1 MLLLAQGSEV
11 ARERRGS
18 KQKTFAVFG
27 LGIFGAEVCRVLAE
41 KGARVLAF
49 DNRPEPLE
57 KIRETVKQASL
68 LDSADEDAI
77 LAAPLDGVDV
87 AIVAIGGDIE
97 SSILTTALL
106 KNIGVPYIVARAT
119 SDLHQRVLRMVG
131 ATEVINLE
139 IEEGRRV
146 ASRLLATE
154 AMDTIPVTDDY
165 SIVEFPVPESMVG
178 MSLEKLDIRKRHRV
192 NVIAIERFESAFDA
206 EGNPAREERV
216 ILPDKDDIL
225 VHGDVLIVV
234 GRNSDIEELAEV
246 S

>member
-1 MLLLAQGSEV
+1 MARQRGRPQGKV
-11 ARERRGS
+11 
-18 KQKTFAVFG
+18 FAIFG
-27 LGIFGAEVCRVLAE
+27 LGSFGSEVCRVLSE

-49 DNRPEPLE
+49 DHRPEPVE
-57 KIRETVKQASL
+57 KIKEVVKQAHL
-68 LDSADEDAI
+68 LDSSDEDDMMS
-77 LAAPLDGVDV
+77 APLEGIDV
-87 AIVAIGGDIE
+87 AIVAIGEDTE
-97 SSILTTALL
+97 ASILTTALL
-106 KNIGVPYIVARAT
+106 KNIGVPYIIARAS
-119 SDLHQRVLRMVG
+119 SDIHMRVLKMVG

-146 ASRLLATE
+146 ASRLLTVE
-154 AMDTIPVTDDY
+154 ALDTIPVTDDY

-178 MSLEKLDIRKRHRV
+178 MSLEKLNLRKVHQV
-192 NVIAIERFESAFDA
+192 NVIAIERFENAVDG

-234 GRNSDIEELAEV
+234 GRNTDIEALSEV

>member
-1 MLLLAQGSEV
+1 V

-27 LGIFGAEVCRVLAE
+27 LGSFGDEVCRVLAE

-49 DNRPEPLE
+49 DKSAEAVE
-57 KIRETVKQASL
+57 KIREAVKQAL
-68 LDSADEDAI
+68 VLDSADEDAMMS
-77 LAAPLDGVDV
+77 APVDGVDV
-87 AIVAIGGDIE
+87 AIVAIGEDIE
-97 SSILTTALL
+97 ASILTTALL
-106 KNIGVPYIVARAT
+106 KNIGVPYIVARA
-119 SDLHQRVLRMVG
+119 SSEIHQRVLRMVG

-146 ASRLLATE
+146 ASRLMTTE
-154 AMDTIPVTDDY
+154 AMDTISVTDDY

-178 MSLEKLDIRKRHRV
+178 MSLEKLDIRKKHRV
-192 NVIAIERFESAFDA
+192 NVIAIERFESAFDG

-234 GRNSDIEELAEV
+234 GRNSDIEALSEV
-246 S
+246 T

>member
-1 MLLLAQGSEV
+1 M
-11 ARERRGS
+11 ARQRRRPEE
-18 KQKTFAVFG
+18 KIFAVFG
-27 LGIFGAEVCRVLAE
+27 LGSFGSEVCRVLAE

-57 KIRETVKQASL
+57 KIREVVKQTHL
-68 LDSADEDAI
+68 LDSSDEDAMMS
-77 LAAPLDGVDV
+77 APLEGIDV
-87 AIVAIGGDIE
+87 AIVAIGEDTE
-97 SSILTTALL
+97 ASILTTALL
-106 KNIGVPYIVARAT
+106 KNIGVPYIIARAC
-119 SDLHQRVLRMVG
+119 SDIHLRVLKMVG

-146 ASRLLATE
+146 ASRLLTVE
-154 AMDTIPVTDDY
+154 ALDTIPVTDDY

-178 MSLEKLDIRKRHRV
+178 KSLEKLNLRKVHQV
-192 NVIAIERFESAFDA
+192 NVIAIERFESAVDG

-234 GRNSDIEELAEV
+234 GRNTDIENLSEV
-246 S
+246 N

>member
-1 MLLLAQGSEV
+1 L

-18 KQKTFAVFG
+18 KEKLFAVFG
-27 LGIFGAEVCRVLAE
+27 LGSFGSEVCRMLAE

-49 DNRPEPLE
+49 DNRPEAVE
-57 KIRETVKQASL
+57 KIKEVVKQAHL
-68 LDSADEDAI
+68 LDSSDEDAVMG
-77 LAAPLDGVDV
+77 APLDGIDV
-87 AIVAIGGDIE
+87 AIVAIGEDIE
-97 SSILTTALL
+97 ASILTTALL
-106 KNIGVPYIVARAT
+106 KNIGVPYIVARA
-119 SDLHQRVLRMVG
+119 SSEIHMRVLRQVG

-146 ASRLLATE
+146 ASRLLTTE

-165 SIVEFPVPESMVG
+165 SIVEFPVPESMIG
-178 MSLEKLDIRKRHRV
+178 KTLEKLDLRSVYRV

-216 ILPDKDDIL
+216 ILPDRNDIL
-225 VHGDVLIVV
+225 MHGDVLIVV
-234 GRNSDIEELAEV
+234 GRNSDIEALSEV

>member
-1 MLLLAQGSEV
+1 M
-11 ARERRGS
+11 ARERRGA

-27 LGIFGAEVCRVLAE
+27 LGSFGSEVCRVLAE

-49 DNRPEPLE
+49 DNRPEPLD
-57 KIRETVKQASL
+57 KIRDTVKQASL
-68 LDSADEDAI
+68 LDSSDEDAMMS
-77 LAAPLDGVDV
+77 APLEGVDV
-87 AIVAIGGDIE
+87 AIVAIGEEIE
-97 SSILTTALL
+97 ASILTTALL
-106 KNIGVPYIVARAT
+106 KNIGVPFIIARAS
-119 SDLHQRVLRMVG
+119 SDIHERVLRMVG

-154 AMDTIPVTDDY
+154 AVDTISVTDDY

-178 MSLEKLDIRKRHRV
+178 KSLEKLNLRKERQV
-192 NVIAIERFESAFDA
+192 NVIAIERFESAFDG
-206 EGNPAREERV
+206 EGNPAREERM

-225 VHGDVLIVV
+225 MRGDVLIVV
-234 GRNSDIEELAEV
+234 GRNTDIEALAEL

>member
-1 MLLLAQGSEV
+1 LARQ
-11 ARERRGS
+11 RR
-18 KQKTFAVFG
+18 KPEEKVFAVFG
-27 LGIFGAEVCRVLAE
+27 LGSFGSEVCRVLAE

-49 DNRPEPLE
+49 DHHPEPLE
-57 KIRETVKQASL
+57 KIRELVKQAHL
-68 LDSADEDAI
+68 LDSSDEDDMMS
-77 LAAPLDGVDV
+77 APLEGIDV
-87 AIVAIGGDIE
+87 AIVAIGEDTE
-97 SSILTTALL
+97 ASILTTALL
-106 KNIGVPYIVARAT
+106 KNIGVPYIIARAS
-119 SDLHQRVLRMVG
+119 SDIHLRVLKMVG

-146 ASRLLATE
+146 ASRLLAVE
-154 AMDTIPVTDDY
+154 AMDTIPVTNDY

-178 MSLEKLDIRKRHRV
+178 KSLEKLNLRKVHQV
-192 NVIAIERFESAFDA
+192 NVIAIERFENAVDG

-234 GRNSDIEELAEV
+234 GRNTDIEALSEV

>member
-1 MLLLAQGSEV
+1 MAK
-11 ARERRGS
+11 ERRGS

-27 LGIFGAEVCRVLAE
+27 LGSFGAEVCRVLAD
-41 KGARVLAF
+41 KRARVLAF
-49 DNRPEPLE
+49 DHRPEAVE
-57 KIRETVKQASL
+57 KIREVVKQASL
-68 LDSADEDAI
+68 LDTADEDAM
-77 LAAPLDGVDV
+77 LSAPLDGVDV
-87 AIVAIGGDIE
+87 AIVAIGGDIQA
-97 SSILTTALL
+97 SILTTALL
-106 KNIGVPYIVARAT
+106 RNVGVPYIVARAS
-119 SDLHQRVLRMVG
+119 SDIHMRVLRMVG

-146 ASRLLATE
+146 ASRLLTTE
-154 AMDTIPVTDDY
+154 TMDTISVTDDY

-192 NVIAIERFESAFDA
+192 NVIAIERFENAMDG

-234 GRNSDIEELAEV
+234 GRNSDIEALSEV
-246 S
+246 T

>member
-1 MLLLAQGSEV
+1 V
-11 ARERRGS
+11 ARQHRRPEE
-18 KQKTFAVFG
+18 KVFAVFG
-27 LGIFGAEVCRVLAE
+27 LGSFGSEVCRVLSE

-49 DNRPEPLE
+49 DHRPEPVE
-57 KIRETVKQASL
+57 KVKEVVKQAHL
-68 LDSADEDAI
+68 LDSSDEDDMMS
-77 LAAPLDGVDV
+77 APLEGIDV
-87 AIVAIGGDIE
+87 AIVAIGEDTE
-97 SSILTTALL
+97 ASILTTALL
-106 KNIGVPYIVARAT
+106 KNIGVPYIIARAS
-119 SDLHQRVLRMVG
+119 SDIHMRVLKMVG

-146 ASRLLATE
+146 ASRLLAVE
-154 AMDTIPVTDDY
+154 ALDTIPVTDDY

-178 MSLEKLDIRKRHRV
+178 KSLETLNLRKVHQV
-192 NVIAIERFESAFDA
+192 NVIAIERFENAVDG

-234 GRNSDIEELAEV
+234 GRNSDIEALSEV

>member
-1 MLLLAQGSEV
+1 M
-11 ARERRGS
+11 ARQRRGG
-18 KQKTFAVFG
+18 KQKSFAVFG
-27 LGIFGAEVCRVLAE
+27 LGSFGSEVCRVLGE

-57 KIRETVKQASL
+57 KIRDAVTEASV
-68 LDSADEDAI
+68 LDASDEDAMMRT
-77 LAAPLDGVDV
+77 PLEGVDV
-87 AIVAIGGDIE
+87 AIVAIGEDIE
-97 SSILTTALL
+97 ASILTTALL
-106 KNIGVPYIVARAT
+106 KNIGVPFIVARAS
-119 SDLHQRVLRMVG
+119 SDIHDRVLRMVG

-154 AMDTIPVTDDY
+154 AVDTISVTDDY

-178 MSLEKLDIRKRHRV
+178 KSLEKLNLRKERQV
-192 NVIAIERFESAFDA
+192 NVIAIERFESAFDG
-206 EGNPAREERV
+206 EGNPAREERM

-225 VHGDVLIVV
+225 MRGDVLIVV
-234 GRNSDIEELAEV
+234 GRNTDIEALAEL

>member
-1 MLLLAQGSEV
+1 LAKQ
-11 ARERRGS
+11 RR
-18 KQKTFAVFG
+18 KPKDKTFAVFG
-27 LGIFGAEVCRVLAE
+27 LGSFGSEICRVLTD

-49 DNRPEPLE
+49 DLRPEPIE
-57 KIRETVKQASL
+57 KIKEVVKQAYL
-68 LDSADEDAI
+68 LDSSDEDAMMG
-77 LAAPLDGVDV
+77 APLDGIDV
-87 AIVAIGGDIE
+87 AIVAIGEDTE
-97 SSILTTALL
+97 ASILTTALL
-106 KNIGVPYIVARAT
+106 KNLGVPFIIARAS
-119 SDLHQRVLRMVG
+119 SDIHQRVLKMVG

-146 ASRLLATE
+146 ASRLLTTE
-154 AMDTIPVTDDY
+154 ALDTIPVTDEY

-178 MSLEKLDIRKRHRV
+178 KSMEKLNLRKVHQV
-192 NVIAIERFESAFDA
+192 NVIAIERFESAFDG

-234 GRNSDIEELAEV
+234 GRNSDLEALSEV

>member
-1 MLLLAQGSEV
+1 M
-11 ARERRGS
+11 R
-18 KQKTFAVFG
+18 
-27 LGIFGAEVCRVLAE
+27 
-41 KGARVLAF
+41 
-49 DNRPEPLE
+49 
-57 KIRETVKQASL
+57 
-68 LDSADEDAI
+68 DSADEDAT
-77 LAAPLDGVDV
+77 LAAPLCGVDV
-87 AIVAIGGDIE
+87 AVLSNGWDIE

-106 KNIGVPYIVARAT
+106 KNIGVPYIVARAS
-119 SDLHQRVLRMVG
+119 SDIHQRVLRMVG

-146 ASRLLATE
+146 ASRLLTTE

-165 SIVEFPVPESMVG
+165 SIVEFPVPETMVG
-178 MSLEKLDIRKRHRV
+178 MSLEKLDIRKRYRV

-234 GRNSDIEELAEV
+234 GRNSDIEALAEV

>member
-1 MLLLAQGSEV
+1 MARQRGRPQGKV
-11 ARERRGS
+11 
-18 KQKTFAVFG
+18 FAIFG
-27 LGIFGAEVCRVLAE
+27 LGSFGSEVCRVLSE

-49 DNRPEPLE
+49 DHHPEPVE
-57 KIRETVKQASL
+57 KIKEVVKQAHL
-68 LDSADEDAI
+68 LDSSDEDDMMS
-77 LAAPLDGVDV
+77 APLEGIDV
-87 AIVAIGGDIE
+87 AIVAIGEDTE
-97 SSILTTALL
+97 ASILTTALL
-106 KNIGVPYIVARAT
+106 KNIGVPYIIARA
-119 SDLHQRVLRMVG
+119 SSAIHMRVLKMVG

-146 ASRLLATE
+146 ASRLLTVE
-154 AMDTIPVTDDY
+154 ALDTIPVTDDY

-178 MSLEKLDIRKRHRV
+178 MSLEKLNLRKVHQV
-192 NVIAIERFESAFDA
+192 NVIAIERFENAVDG

-234 GRNSDIEELAEV
+234 GRNTDIEALSEV